1 MIIKSTTGYESYTLS
16 VIIISSYGT
25 TRMQVSG
32 VLQKGT
38 NLMKVAAEIPK
49 KQASY
54 VQALLKW
61 SQFKIVQGWPNV
73 WRVFVECWSNTLDF
87 NDLPY
92 SLYISE
98 LNVWITFE
106 DAWASWR
113 FETNYFRL
121 AMKGNSVSG
130 FTSNPLTINYWH
142 PNIWILCCNAL
153 SVTMQRKTTL
163 Q

>member
-61 SQFKIVQGWPNV
+61 SQFKIVQVTKCMKGPCWMLEQYTGFQWPSL
-73 WRVFVECWSNTLDF
+73 F
-87 NDLPY
+87 
-92 SLYISE
+92 SLY
-98 LNVWITFE
+98 
-106 DAWASWR
+106 
-113 FETNYFRL
+113 
-121 AMKGNSVSG
+121 
-130 FTSNPLTINYWH
+130 
-142 PNIWILCCNAL
+142 
-153 SVTMQRKTTL
+153 
-163 Q
+163 